1 MKIIPKNEVDEAI
14 EKEYTAFLHEEEEC
28 EHFGYAFIAGIEF
41 VESKLEELVI
51 EFINWYKFI
60 DYEKDYLGCTTKD
73 LFKQFL
79 KERNKKE

>member
-1 MKIIPKNEVDEAI
+1 MKIILENEVDEAI

-41 VESKLEELVI
+41 VESKFEELCT
-51 EFINWYKFI
+51 EFMEWLLPRFNSLDERKR
-60 DYEKDYLGCTTKD
+60 
-73 LFKQFL
+73 LFNQFL